1 MRVLARFII
10 AALLTIPCSFF
21 IASADPARAAREQ
34 RAMLD
39 VLVGGEGG
47 ESAIRRFFFE
57 KTRELILRESYT
69 AVASPVRSVDIV
81 RDVFKAVPI
90 HWVCELVRRLL

>member
-1 MRVLARFII
+1 
-10 AALLTIPCSFF
+10 
-21 IASADPARAAREQ
+21 
-34 RAMLD
+34 MLD

-81 RDVFKAVPI
+81 RDVLKAVPI
-90 HWVCELVRRLL
+90 HWVCELVRQILLSQQSIHPQCGGVDGHQAEGERSRQPR